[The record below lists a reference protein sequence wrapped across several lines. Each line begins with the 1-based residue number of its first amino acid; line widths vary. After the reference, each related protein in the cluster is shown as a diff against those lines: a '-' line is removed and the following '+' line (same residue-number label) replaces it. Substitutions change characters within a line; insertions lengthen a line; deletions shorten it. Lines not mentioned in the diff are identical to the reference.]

1 MLQKYEHKFKK
12 EKNKTLPMGICPYCE
27 AELHLSDFLLKDNRE
42 FVGLEVKKGFI
53 MCFCPRCKK
62 IISLSK
68 F

>member
-1 MLQKYEHKFKK
+1 
-12 EKNKTLPMGICPYCE
+12 MGICPYCE

-42 FVGLEVKKGFI
+42 FVGVEVKSSFI
-53 MCFCPRCKK
+53 MCFCPKCKK